1 MIRTLTRRDCNH
13 YNSSQ
18 QQQIIQSDIFV
29 NNPMNNLINV
39 KDQQTKSSVEDQD
52 ESSSVTTPWSL
63 IEILSEISGIML
75 TRLTVESAVGRV
87 QSAVEGVV
95 ICCVEMYPRSWGEQ
109 AGTG

>member
-1 MIRTLTRRDCNH
+1 MIGTLTRRDCNH

-29 NNPMNNLINV
+29 NNPMNNLISV

-87 QSAVEGVV
+87 QCAVQGVV
-95 ICCVEMYPRSWGEQ
+95 IM
-109 AGTG
+109 